1 MSGEKSLNIDV
12 FIHFELLKI
21 GRNLQ
26 SGVRHKCG
34 SYSSKVLESR
44 QIALYEAEMLHLVVQ
59 NAETMGVR
67 EGKTR
72 SIRSFYA
79 LKKHFYGCDRSS

>member
-1 MSGEKSLNIDV
+1 M
-12 FIHFELLKI
+12 
-21 GRNLQ
+21 
-26 SGVRHKCG
+26 
-34 SYSSKVLESR
+34 LESR

-72 SIRSFYA
+72 SIRSFMDA
-79 LKKHFYGCDRSS
+79 TVARELMPDCTVRNCADIHIAFSGLADDSLICDFIPVLEITSRL